1 MPIVDDADV
10 QVHLPYDKLKIEE
23 IPDDLAKCKLDTER
37 IVRGY
42 LAGVIPSATM
52 ALWLTPD
59 DVPEVI
65 RAAAGRLCAAL
76 IYRLRYSEQSLDDPQ
91 FAQNKYNEAMGM
103 LQGIIDG
110 TIIVDGI
117 ITVEFGNTYFWPN
130 DSTVEPRFTIEG
142 RF

>member
-1 MPIVDDADV
+1 MPIVDDPDV

-52 ALWLTPD
+52 ALWLEPT

-91 FAQNKYNEAMGM
+91 FAQNKYNEAMLM

-110 TIIVDGI
+110 SVIVDGI
-117 ITVEFGNTYFWPN
+117 VTTQFDSSYFLPN
-130 DSTVEPRFTIEG
+130 DASTPPVFTMDAQ
-142 RF
+142 F

>member
-1 MPIVDDADV
+1 MAIVSDDDV
-10 QVHLPYDKLKIEE
+10 QVHLPADKLKIEE
-23 IPDDLAKCKLDTER
+23 IPDDLSRCKLDTER
-37 IVRGY
+37 IVRGT
-42 LAGVIPSATM
+42 LAGVIPASDM

-91 FAQNKYNEAMGM
+91 FAQNKYNEGMMM

-110 TIIVDGI
+110 SIIVDGVV
-117 ITVEFGNTYFWPN
+117 TVQFDETYFWPN
-130 DSTVEPRFTIEG
+130 DTTSDPKFTMDSRF
-142 RF
+142 

>member
-1 MPIVDDADV
+1 MPIIDDPDV
-10 QVHLPYDKLKIEE
+10 QVHLPVDKLQVEL

-37 IVRGY
+37 IVRGM
-42 LAGVIPSATM
+42 LAGVIPAGDM
-52 ALWLTPD
+52 ALWLEPE

-76 IYRLRYSEQSLDDPQ
+76 IYRLRYSEQSLNDPQ
-91 FAQNKYNEAMGM
+91 FAQIKYDEAMAM

-110 TIIVDGI
+110 TIIVDGVV
-117 ITVEFGNTYFWPN
+117 TSQFNNTYFWPN

>member
-1 MPIVDDADV
+1 MAIVDDPDV

-42 LAGVIPSATM
+42 LAEVIPAATM
-52 ALWLTPD
+52 ALWTAPTN
-59 DVPEVI
+59 VPEVI

-76 IYRLRYSEQSLDDPQ
+76 IYRTRYSEQSLDDPQ
-91 FAQNKYNEAMGM
+91 FAQNKYDEAMAM

-110 TIIVDGI
+110 SIIVDGVV
-117 ITVEFGNTYFWPN
+117 TVQFDNTYFWPN
-130 DSTVEPRFTIEG
+130 DSTGEPVFTMDG
-142 RF
+142 RY

>member
-42 LAGVIPSATM
+42 LAGVIPAADM
-52 ALWLTPD
+52 ALWLDPP

-76 IYRLRYSEQSLDDPQ
+76 IYRTRYSESSLDDPQ

-110 TIIVDGI
+110 SIIVDGVV
-117 ITVEFGNTYFWPN
+117 TSQFDSTYFFPN
-130 DSTVEPRFTIEG
+130 DAAGDPKFAMDDRY
-142 RF
+142 

>member
-1 MPIVDDADV
+1 MAIVNDDDV
-10 QVHLPYDKLKIEE
+10 QVHLPVDKLKIEE

-42 LAGVIPSATM
+42 LAGVIPAATM
-52 ALWLTPD
+52 ALWIDPD

-76 IYRLRYSEQSLDDPQ
+76 IYRTRYSEQSLDDPQ
-91 FAQNKYNEAMGM
+91 FAQNKYNEAMAM

-110 TIIVDGI
+110 SIIVDGVV
-117 ITVEFGNTYFWPN
+117 TVQFDNTYFWPN
-130 DSTVEPRFTIEG
+130 DSTVEPRFTIEA

>member
-1 MPIVDDADV
+1 MAIVSDDDV
-10 QVHLPYDKLKIEE
+10 QVHLPADKLKIEE
-23 IPDDLAKCKLDTER
+23 IPDDLIKCKLDTER

-42 LAGVIPSATM
+42 LAGVIPAADM
-52 ALWLTPD
+52 ALWVDPG

-91 FAQNKYNEAMGM
+91 FAQTKYNEAMAM

-110 TIIVDGI
+110 NIIVDGVV
-117 ITVEFGNTYFWPN
+117 TVQFDDTYFWPN
-130 DSTVEPRFTIEG
+130 DSTGEPKFAMDG